1 MAEQHE
7 PEQLQSKGEQTTF
20 GEFSCGFN
28 LGLMDA
34 ALSACGG
41 GDGGDGGAGSAP
53 AAQDSAAAAAAPAGP
68 SGADI
73 DGGTTAGN
81 GSDVTAGRMAGL
93 SLDSST
99 AAAATDNGTAVGNA
113 KTNNDAE
120 GAAAAEPPPIAQQ
133 RQQTTAASNHWGR
146 DRIDFSRR
154 CALRRYDE
162 EDRIIMAEEA
172 NKATT
177 CTDPPEKT
185 QTEKTEKTKPAPTPS
200 KNTKVKRKS
209 STLGALSSPFS
220 SSLRSSS
227 SKASSMKSPQKQKEL
242 PNQPVPPNTWSPISA
257 SKFAVR
263 TGPNYASTGRKLP
276 SLESL
281 YDVVAVRM
289 YTSSRRTAGAGEVPS
304 LPLPA
309 DVDFKPSG
317 TASLPP
323 VEIPSVL
330 IVHVQMPHDAPS
342 MFQPSTDGPG
352 TECVLYLRPSRQL
365 LAETSGA
372 APMAP
377 ATNLFLKWCQT
388 AATDAAMRGRFK
400 CMALVRNLEAHNLGW
415 VAPYNGKPVLIT
427 ESGTCRV
434 GALPVDGCG
443 NNTSSADKNSSTS
456 RTIRYL
462 EMTANVHR
470 WGYLAK
476 KGFVSLLPKFR
487 ELRLDIGFTI
497 EGRADDELPECV
509 LGCFAANFC
518 DEGSLERIPDELL
531 K

>member
-7 PEQLQSKGEQTTF
+7 PEQLQSKEEQTPF
-20 GEFSCGFN
+20 GDYSCGFN

-41 GDGGDGGAGSAP
+41 GDGGAGSA
-53 AAQDSAAAAAAPAGP
+53 AVAAAAAAGP
-68 SGADI
+68 SCADI
-73 DGGTTAGN
+73 DGRTTAGN

-99 AAAATDNGTAVGNA
+99 AAALTDNGTAVGNA

-120 GAAAAEPPPIAQQ
+120 GAAAAEPPFAQQ

-154 CALRRYDE
+154 CTLRRYD
-162 EDRIIMAEEA
+162 DVDQIIMAEEA
-172 NKATT
+172 NEATT
-177 CTDPPEKT
+177 CTDTPETT
-185 QTEKTEKTKPAPTPS
+185 QTEKTKPAPTPS

-227 SKASSMKSPQKQKEL
+227 SKASSMKSPQKQTEL
-242 PNQPVPPNTWSPISA
+242 PNQPVPPNTWSSISA

-263 TGPNYASTGRKLP
+263 SGPNYASTGRKLP

-289 YTSSRRTAGAGEVPS
+289 YTSSRRSAGAGEV

-317 TASLPP
+317 TASLP
-323 VEIPSVL
+323 VEIPAVL

-352 TECVLYLRPSRQL
+352 TECVLYLRPSQRL

-377 ATNLFLKWCQT
+377 ATNLFMKWCQT

-443 NNTSSADKNSSTS
+443 NSTSSADKNSSTS

-487 ELRLDIGFTI
+487 ELRLDIGFAI
-497 EGRADDELPECV
+497 EGRADDELPECI

-518 DEGSLERIPDELL
+518 DEGSLERMPDGLL

>member
-7 PEQLQSKGEQTTF
+7 PEQQATSNR
-20 GEFSCGFN
+20 SCGFN

-34 ALSACGG
+34 LSACGS
-41 GDGGDGGAGSAP
+41 AGSAP
-53 AAQDSAAAAAAPAGP
+53 EDSAAAGP

-73 DGGTTAGN
+73 DAGTATGNGPDATAG
-81 GSDVTAGRMAGL
+81 TMAGL

-99 AAAATDNGTAVGNA
+99 AAAATDNGAAADSG
-113 KTNNDAE
+113 KKKNDAE
-120 GAAAAEPPPIAQQ
+120 GVLVAAEPPIAQQ
-133 RQQTTAASNHWGR
+133 QRQQTAAASNHRGQ
-146 DRIDFSRR
+146 DRIDFARR
-154 CALRRYDE
+154 CTLRRYDD
-162 EDRIIMAEEA
+162 EDTIIVAEEA
-172 NKATT
+172 NKATAD
-177 CTDPPEKT
+177 TDTDTPEKA
-185 QTEKTEKTKPAPTPS
+185 QTEKTPTKAAPTS
-200 KNTKVKRKS
+200 RKNTKVKRRS

-227 SKASSMKSPQKQKEL
+227 SRTSSMKSPQKEL
-242 PNQPVPPNTWSPISA
+242 PHQPIPPNTWSSISA
-257 SKFAVR
+257 SRFSVR
-263 TGPNYASTGRKLP
+263 TGPNYAGTGRKLP

-281 YDVVAVRM
+281 YDVAAVRM
-289 YTSSRRTAGAGEVPS
+289 YTSSRGTTGASEV
-304 LPLPA
+304 LPLPPG
-309 DVDFKPSG
+309 VDSERKG
-317 TASLPP
+317 TASLP
-323 VEIPSVL
+323 VEIPAVL
-330 IVHVQMPHDAPS
+330 VVHVQMPHDAPS
-342 MFQPSTDGPG
+342 MFQPSADGPG
-352 TECVLYLRPSRQL
+352 TECVVYLRPSRRL

-388 AATDAAMRGRFK
+388 AATDGTMRGRFK
-400 CMALVRNLEAHNLGW
+400 CMALVRSLEAHNLGW

-443 NNTSSADKNSSTS
+443 NSTSSADKNSSTS

-487 ELRLDIGFTI
+487 ELRLDIGFAI
-497 EGRADDELPECV
+497 EGRADDELPECI

-518 DEGSLERIPDELL
+518 DEGSLERMPDELL

>member
-7 PEQLQSKGEQTTF
+7 PEQQATSNR
-20 GEFSCGFN
+20 SCGFN

-34 ALSACGG
+34 LSACGS
-41 GDGGDGGAGSAP
+41 AGSAP
-53 AAQDSAAAAAAPAGP
+53 EDSAVAGP

-73 DGGTTAGN
+73 DGGTATGNDPDATAG
-81 GSDVTAGRMAGL
+81 TMAGL

-99 AAAATDNGTAVGNA
+99 AAAATDNGAAADSA
-113 KTNNDAE
+113 KKKNDAE
-120 GAAAAEPPPIAQQ
+120 GVAAEPPIAQQQ
-133 RQQTTAASNHWGR
+133 RQQTTAASSHWGQ
-146 DRIDFSRR
+146 DRIDFARR
-154 CALRRYDE
+154 CTLRQYDD
-162 EDRIIMAEEA
+162 EDKIMAEEA

-177 CTDPPEKT
+177 DTDTPEKT
-185 QTEKTEKTKPAPTPS
+185 QTEKATTKPAPTS
-200 KNTKVKRKS
+200 RKNTKVKRKS
-209 STLGALSSPFS
+209 STLGALSSPLS

-227 SKASSMKSPQKQKEL
+227 SRTSSVKSPQKEL
-242 PNQPVPPNTWSPISA
+242 PNQPIPPNTWSSISA
-257 SKFAVR
+257 SKFSVR
-263 TGPNYASTGRKLP
+263 TGPNDASTGRKLP

-289 YTSSRRTAGAGEVPS
+289 YTSSRGTTGASEV
-304 LPLPA
+304 LPLPPG
-309 DVDFKPSG
+309 VDSEHNG
-317 TASLPP
+317 IASLP
-323 VEIPSVL
+323 VEIPAVL
-330 IVHVQMPHDAPS
+330 VVHVQMPHDAPS

-352 TECVLYLRPSRQL
+352 TECVIYLRPSQRL
-365 LAETSGA
+365 LAETSGD

-377 ATNLFLKWCQT
+377 ATNLFIKWCQT
-388 AATDAAMRGRFK
+388 AATDEKMRGRFK
-400 CMALVRNLEAHNLGW
+400 CMALVRSLEAHNLGW

-443 NNTSSADKNSSTS
+443 KSSADKNSSTN

-497 EGRADDELPECV
+497 EGRADDELPECM

-518 DEGSLERIPDELL
+518 DEGSLERMPDELL